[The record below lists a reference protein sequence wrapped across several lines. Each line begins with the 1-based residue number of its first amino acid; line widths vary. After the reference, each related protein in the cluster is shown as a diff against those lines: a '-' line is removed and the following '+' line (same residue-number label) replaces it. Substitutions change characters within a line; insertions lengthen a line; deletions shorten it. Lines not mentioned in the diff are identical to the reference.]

1 MDARSLEDLT
11 RVLQASISP
20 VALVSGVGL
29 IILSQTNRLGRVMDR
44 LRDVLDQ
51 RRRIDPPDAHL
62 DRQVIVLRHRA
73 GILRGAVTAAVVCV
87 LLASVIVLLLFAT
100 AASGLKFELLI
111 IALFAASLLSLIVS
125 LILFILDM
133 NLSLQALHEELLR

>member
-1 MDARSLEDLT
+1 MDSHSLENLT

-44 LRDVLDQ
+44 LRNVLDQ
-51 RRRIDPPDAHL
+51 RRQLTGPDAHL
-62 DRQVIVLRHRA
+62 DRQVTVLQNRA
-73 GILRGAVTAAVVCV
+73 EILRGAVSAAVVCV

-100 AASGLKFELLI
+100 AAFGLKFELLI

-133 NLSLQALHEELLR
+133 NLSLKALQEELLR